1 MFCTQRYSS
10 TLLEVSMETH
20 ENDDMVVIWQSFTT
34 CDRPTR
40 WVRKIIQAGET
51 DRTRQPQKSRGCR
64 TLYVPLSQTNQER
77 ERESP
82 ISLHCVSTRAMRY
95 GTLERR
101 EKRQAMKAILVLKL
115 QLSSQPPPLLFI
127 DTACPYIHCSAFHLV
142 ESDTFHFLTH
152 LCWLAYNLPGSFR
165 LEVCSG
171 ISCSLIL

>member
-101 EKRQAMKAILVLKL
+101 KERQAMKAILVLKL
-115 QLSSQPPPLLFI
+115 QLLLSIWLNRIHFI
-127 DTACPYIHCSAFHLV
+127 FKPICAGWRTTYRDHSDSKCALGLV
-142 ESDTFHFLTH
+142 V
-152 LCWLAYNLPGSFR
+152 R
-165 LEVCSG
+165 
-171 ISCSLIL
+171 